1 MAFKTNNNEPEDD
14 LIISYNALEPCPEGR
29 HPLIC
34 VDVFKTHPEEATYD
48 GVTKTYEKVMFV
60 FQAFPESGERDSEGA
75 PFQVERKFTW
85 SLTPEGHLRPF
96 LESWQGRPLTKAEL
110 AGFDLKT
117 VKGAQA
123 FGVII
128 HNTRWVNIE
137 SIEPYKDVDGQNL
150 PPLTAEAYTR
160 RNHKKRQPQAQ
171 SATATSTT
179 SPGRQNAP
187 DQTNDGLIPF

>member
-1 MAFKTNNNEPEDD
+1 MTKQNNTEPEDD
-14 LIISYNALEPCPEGR
+14 LIISYDALEPCPEGR

-48 GVTKTYEKVMFV
+48 GVTKLYEKVMFV
-60 FQAFPESGERDSEGA
+60 FQAFPEGGERDSEGA

-85 SLTPEGHLRPF
+85 SLTPDGHLRPF
-96 LESWQGRPLTKAEL
+96 LESWRGREFTKEEL
-110 AGFDLKT
+110 RGFNLKA

-137 SIEPYKDVDGQNL
+137 SIEPYKDDNGQNL
-150 PPLTAEAYTR
+150 PPLKAEAYTR
-160 RNHKKRQPQAQ
+160 RNYKKRQTQAVTASQ
-171 SATATSTT
+171 SQSTQPA
-179 SPGRQNAP
+179 SQGSK
-187 DQTNDGLIPF
+187 DVSDLVPF